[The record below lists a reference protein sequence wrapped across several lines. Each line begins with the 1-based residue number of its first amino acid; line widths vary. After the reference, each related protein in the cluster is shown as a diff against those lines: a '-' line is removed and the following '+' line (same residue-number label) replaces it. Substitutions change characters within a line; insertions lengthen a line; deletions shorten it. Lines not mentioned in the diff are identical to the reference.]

1 MAKQV
6 VALEARL
13 DSGPAEGSVKSLKA
27 QLREAQA
34 DVAAMSDKFGETSKE
49 AANAARRAAELK
61 DRIGDA
67 KALTDAFSPDKKFNA
82 FAGALQGVVGGFTA
96 VQGAM
101 GLVGSESKDVEKL
114 LLKVNSA
121 MALSQGLN
129 AVTESID
136 NFKNLG
142 TVLRGIPIIQKA
154 ITAAQW
160 LWNAA
165 MAANPIGAIVAAVA
179 ALIAGVVALTKYL
192 IDNSNANKTMAKEIE
207 KSTKALNEQ
216 SKAYQKNSDELQRQ
230 QGYTLELAKA
240 KGATTKEIRALET
253 KLMDEKIAHLQN
265 ARQIAVN
272 TFETEKN
279 TLAKYKAAGA
289 TDEVITKQRE
299 LTQKALEEA
308 NKVTADLN
316 KSLIDQ
322 VELQRKHNVQVA
334 QEKTDAAKKD
344 EEEQKKANQKAK
356 EERKKNN
363 EEIIQENKKQNELQR
378 QLTQKNYLDS
388 IKDAD
393 FRAKEE
399 LRINFENK
407 KKEIQDSKASTK
419 EKNESIILLEQEYN
433 IAKQKLD
440 ADAAKKREENRI
452 AQDKA
457 TDELVLRNRL
467 QSIKDEHFKVQQE
480 IEINRQ
486 QELDANLEKLNQKLI
501 DEETYLKN
509 KDLINAFYNGKQK
522 DEEKKISDERIK
534 IAQAEAE
541 AKTQLNNAY
550 LDSIGAG
557 IGILK
562 MFTEKNKG
570 LQKAALIAENALT
583 IARIILDTQK
593 ANIAVV
599 AKYAG
604 VPGGS
609 IPAARE
615 ILANKIKA
623 GIGIATAI
631 AATAKGLQ
639 GIGASGGGAS
649 GGGSNTGGTSGGGG
663 GVTAPVAPQLSN
675 TILNQQAIN
684 QTGNAAIRTYVVESD
699 VAGNQERIER
709 LNRAARIN

>member
-6 VALEARL
+6 IALEATL
-13 DSGPAEGSVKSLKA
+13 NSGPAEGSVKSLKA

-34 DVAAMSDKFGETSKE
+34 EVAAMSDKFGETSKE

-129 AVTESID
+129 AITESID

-308 NKVTADLN
+308 NKVTGDLN

-334 QEKTDAAKKD
+334 QEQTN
-344 EEEQKKANQKAK
+344 ANNNAK
-356 EERKKNN
+356 EQRKKNA
-363 EEIIQENKKQNELQR
+363 EEAAAQKKKDDEEALKKQEEFERKVQELIKKYDENK
-378 QLTQKNYLDS
+378 
-388 IKDAD
+388 IV
-393 FRAKEE
+393 
-399 LRINFENK
+399 
-407 KKEIQDSKASTK
+407 
-419 EKNESIILLEQEYN
+419 
-433 IAKQKLD
+433 
-440 ADAAKKREENRI
+440 
-452 AQDKA
+452 QDKI
-457 TDELVLRNRL
+457 TDDLILRNRL
-467 QSIKDEHFKVQQE
+467 QGIKDANFKVQQE
-480 IEINRQ
+480 IEVNRQ
-486 QELDANLEKLNQKLI
+486 NEIDKQLEAYNQGLI
-501 DEETYLKN
+501 TLEQYNVN
-509 KDLINAFYNGKQK
+509 KGLINANYDQQQLDATDKFNADKK
-522 DEEKKISDERIK
+522 AKDDEAAKKKKDDEEKAAAERIK

-541 AKTQLNNAY
+541 AKTNLQNAY

-557 IGILK
+557 IGIIK
-562 MFTEKNKG
+562 MFSEKNKG

-593 ANIAVV
+593 ANAAVT
-599 AKYAG
+599 AKYALI
-604 VPGGS
+604 PGGQV
-609 IPAARE
+609 AAAAE
-615 ILANKIKA
+615 ILTNKVKA

-639 GIGASGGGAS
+639 GIGASGGGGAS
-649 GGGSNTGGTSGGGG
+649 GGANTGISGGGG
-663 GVTAPVAPQLSN
+663 GVTAPVSPQLGQ
-675 TILNQQAIN
+675 TALNQQLIN
-684 QTGNAAIRTYVVESD
+684 ATGNAAVRAFVLETD
-699 VAGNQERIER
+699 VSGNQERIRR

>member
-1 MAKQV
+1 MTKQV

-13 DSGPAEGSVKSLKA
+13 DSGPAEGSVKSLKQ

-34 DVAAMSDKFGETSKE
+34 EVVAMSDKFGETSKE
-49 AANAARRAAELK
+49 AANAAKRAAELK
-61 DRIGDA
+61 DKIGDA

-253 KLMDEKIAHLQN
+253 KLMDEKVAHLQN

-289 TDEVITKQRE
+289 TDEVIKKQRE

-308 NKVTADLN
+308 NKVTGDLN

-322 VELQRKHNVQVA
+322 VELQRKHNVQIA
-334 QEKTDAAKKD
+334 QESTDAANNASEKRKQNA
-344 EEEQKKANQKAK
+344 EKAAAEK
-356 EERKKNN
+356 KKNDEDALKKQ
-363 EEIIQENKKQNELQR
+363 EEFEKQVQDLIKKYNENK
-378 QLTQKNYLDS
+378 
-388 IKDAD
+388 
-393 FRAKEE
+393 
-399 LRINFENK
+399 
-407 KKEIQDSKASTK
+407 
-419 EKNESIILLEQEYN
+419 
-433 IAKQKLD
+433 
-440 ADAAKKREENRI
+440 I
-452 AQDKA
+452 AQDKI
-457 TDELVLRNRL
+457 TDDLILRNRL
-467 QSIKDEHFKVQQE
+467 QNILDTNFKAQQE

-486 QELDANLEKLNQKLI
+486 NEIDKQLEAYNQGLI
-501 DEETYLKN
+501 TLEQ
-509 KDLINAFYNGKQK
+509 YN
-522 DEEKKISDERIK
+522 I
-534 IAQAEAE
+534 
-541 AKTQLNNAY
+541 
-550 LDSIGAG
+550 
-557 IGILK
+557 
-562 MFTEKNKG
+562 NKG
-570 LQKAALIAENALT
+570 LINDNYDQQQLDKTDEINAARKAKNDKAAEDEKKTAEELAKSKIQFLNDVANATGVLSDVIGKQTAVGKSLAVAQATINTYQGATEVLRAKSVLPEPLGTISKVVNVAAIIATGIKSVKA
-583 IARIILDTQK
+583 ILSTK
-593 ANIAVV
+593 
-599 AKYAG
+599 
-604 VPGGS
+604 VPG
-609 IPAARE
+609 
-615 ILANKIKA
+615 
-623 GIGIATAI
+623 
-631 AATAKGLQ
+631 
-639 GIGASGGGAS
+639 
-649 GGGSNTGGTSGGGG
+649 SGGGG
-663 GVTAPVAPQLSN
+663 GGGSIPSVTAPVQPQISN
-675 TILNQQAIN
+675 TLLNQQAIN
-684 QTGNAAIRTYVVESD
+684 QTGNAAVRAFVLETD
-699 VAGNQERIER
+699 VSGNQERIKR

>member
-1 MAKQV
+1 MTKQV
-6 VALEARL
+6 IALEATL
-13 DSGPAEGSVKSLKA
+13 NSGPAEGSVKSLKA
-27 QLREAQA
+27 QLREAQQE
-34 DVAAMSDKFGETSKE
+34 VVKMSDKFGETSIQ
-49 AANAARRAAELK
+49 AANAARKAAELK

-129 AVTESID
+129 AITSSID
-136 NFKNLG
+136 SFKNLG

-216 SKAYQKNSDELQRQ
+216 TKAYQKNSDELQRQ

-308 NKVTADLN
+308 NKVTGDLN

-334 QEKTDAAKKD
+334 QEATNANNNAAEKRKQNA
-344 EEEQKKANQKAK
+344 EKAAAEK
-356 EERKKNN
+356 KKNDDEALKKQ
-363 EEIIQENKKQNELQR
+363 EEFEKKVQDLIKKYNENK
-378 QLTQKNYLDS
+378 
-388 IKDAD
+388 IV
-393 FRAKEE
+393 
-399 LRINFENK
+399 
-407 KKEIQDSKASTK
+407 
-419 EKNESIILLEQEYN
+419 
-433 IAKQKLD
+433 
-440 ADAAKKREENRI
+440 
-452 AQDKA
+452 QDKV
-457 TDELVLRNRL
+457 TDDLILRNRL
-467 QSIKDEHFKVQQE
+467 QNILDTNFKAQQE

-486 QELDANLEKLNQKLI
+486 NEIDKQLEAYNQGLITLDQ
-501 DEETYLKN
+501 
-509 KDLINAFYNGKQK
+509 YNV
-522 DEEKKISDERIK
+522 
-534 IAQAEAE
+534 
-541 AKTQLNNAY
+541 
-550 LDSIGAG
+550 
-557 IGILK
+557 
-562 MFTEKNKG
+562 NKG
-570 LQKAALIAENALT
+570 LINENYNQQQLDLTDKINAETKAKNDKAAEDEKKTAEAL
-583 IARIILDTQK
+583 
-593 ANIAVV
+593 
-599 AKYAG
+599 AK
-604 VPGGS
+604 
-609 IPAARE
+609 E
-615 ILANKIKA
+615 KIKFLSDVA
-623 GIGIATAI
+623 TATGALSDVIGKETAVGKGLAVAQATINTYLGASEVIKAKSILPEPLGTISKVVNVATIIATGLKSV
-631 AATAKGLQ
+631 KGIL
-639 GIGASGGGAS
+639 S
-649 GGGSNTGGTSGGGG
+649 TKVPGGGG
-663 GVTAPVAPQLSN
+663 GGGNLPSLPSPSTTAPIAPQLGQ
-675 TILNQQAIN
+675 TALNQQLVNA
-684 QTGNAAIRTYVVESD
+684 TGNAAVRAFVLETD
-699 VAGNQERIER
+699 VSGNQERIKR